1 VVYEVNDESGDGTER
16 NEEGL
21 QRMADTLSRDKKMM
35 LQLLK
40 EVDNK
45 DLLHQETNKKRN

>member
-1 VVYEVNDESGDGTER
+1 
-16 NEEGL
+16 
-21 QRMADTLSRDKKMM
+21 MKKMM

-40 EVDNK
+40 EVDNI

>member
-1 VVYEVNDESGDGTER
+1 MKRGFKKWLILCHE
-16 NEEGL
+16 
-21 QRMADTLSRDKKMM
+21 MKKMM

-40 EVDNK
+40 EVDNI